1 MVLVNNGTAS
11 TSELLSGALHDNN
24 RAKLLGTHTFGK
36 GRTQRWRLL
45 QDGSTL
51 LVSSASI
58 TTPAHHEIHQVNPK
72 EHALGTSE
80 LIVVTLCQCWHHSL
94 HMIAIEHQLWAP
106 FST

>member
-1 MVLVNNGTAS
+1 MLSFWLQVVLVNHGTAS

-58 TTPAHHEIHQVNPK
+58 TTPAHHEIHQVNPA
-72 EHALGTSE
+72 EHVSGTS
-80 LIVVTLCQCWHHSL
+80 SL
-94 HMIAIEHQLWAP
+94 HDHLALWLASLP
-106 FST
+106 AHH